1 MGFFQKIDEALFYFV
16 NVSLANPVTDRLM
29 PFITERNNWFIFYV
43 LIWLYL
49 MFKGGRRG
57 KITAILIVPLILLSD
72 QFSNN
77 IIKTFFQRIRP
88 CHILP
93 DINLLIGCSD
103 AYSFPSIHAVNNFAA
118 ATLFSYFYPRMKY
131 FLYAGAFIISVSRIF
146 VGVHYPF
153 DVIGGAVIGILFGFL
168 MIYLWKLINN
178 RFKLLNDNSPSLN
191 WRAL

>member
-191 WRAL
+191 